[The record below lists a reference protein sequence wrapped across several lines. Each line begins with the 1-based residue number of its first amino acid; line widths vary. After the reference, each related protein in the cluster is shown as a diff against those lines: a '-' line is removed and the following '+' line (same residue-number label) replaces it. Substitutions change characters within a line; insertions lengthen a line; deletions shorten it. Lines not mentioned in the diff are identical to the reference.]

1 MHMSEYLHK
10 SSIGPVEPK
19 DFVKDYG
26 EAGFVLENGKTL
38 PALNIRY
45 ETYGK
50 LNASADNAV
59 WICSPLTADAHAAG
73 WYTENDKKPGWWDEL
88 IGPGKAIDT
97 DRFFVVCSNI
107 LGGCKGTTGPASVN
121 PRTGKPYGSTFPT
134 ITIGDMVHA
143 QKELADGLGIKE
155 FYCVLGG
162 SMGGFQAMKWAIYY
176 PEQVKR
182 IVIIASSP
190 RFSSQALG
198 FEVVARDV
206 ITQDPN
212 FNGGDFYGEGVKK
225 PDIGLAN
232 ARKLAH
238 ITYLSAIG
246 MEQKFKRAQA
256 QENKSHAVTYSTPF
270 DLQLPIE
277 SYLRYQG
284 KKFVDRFDANSYL
297 HIAHATDAF
306 DLETEYGSIENAF
319 KGIKAE
325 VLNVNLSTDWLFP
338 PHESRRITSALLNV
352 GKTVTSLELDTQFG
366 HDGFLIEVGELG
378 KAVGRFLDSKI
389 IPQQG
394 TQAVPVFHEESDFK
408 LLGKLVKE
416 SSHVLDLGC
425 GSGDLLD
432 FLIQKKKV
440 TGFGIEKNIT
450 GILDCLEKDVQVI
463 QRDLDDRGISD
474 LRDGSFDYAIINR
487 TIQEIRDPVALL
499 NELLRVAKKAIVTF
513 PNFGHW
519 TTRGSLMLHGRMP
532 KSKELPYEWYDTP
545 NIRVLTLKDFYTL
558 CDKEGL
564 KIENI
569 NFQSDHKLSK
579 FLTAIGLKNFGA
591 EHVIATVSKK

>member
-1 MHMSEYLHK
+1 MARGKALTRGRPPPLLPISHHLSIFMHMSEYTHK
-10 SSIGPVEPK
+10 SSIGPVVPQ

-26 EAGFVLENGKTL
+26 ETGFALENGQTL

-50 LNASADNAV
+50 LNAAADNAV
-59 WICSPLTADAHAAG
+59 WVCSPLTADAHAAG
-73 WYTENDKKPGWWDEL
+73 WYTETDRKPGWWDEL

-107 LGGCKGTTGPASVN
+107 LGGCKGTTGPATVN
-121 PRTGKPYGSTFPT
+121 PRTGKPYGSTFPI

-143 QKELADGLGIKE
+143 QKELANGLGIKE

-182 IVIIASSP
+182 VVIIASSP

-212 FNGGDFYGEGVKK
+212 FNGGDYYDKANK

-246 MEQKFKRAQA
+246 MEQKFKRSQE
-256 QENKSHAVTYSTPF
+256 QENRNHAVTYSTPF
-270 DLQLPIE
+270 DLDLPIE

-319 KGIKAE
+319 KDIGAE

-352 GKTVTSLELDTQFG
+352 GKKVTSLELDTQFG

-394 TQAVPVFHEESDFK
+394 TQAVPVFHEESDFQ

-416 SSHVLDLGC
+416 GSHVLDLGC

-432 FLIQKKKV
+432 YLIQKKNV

-463 QRDLDDRGISD
+463 QRDLDDKGISD
-474 LRDGSFDYAIINR
+474 LKDGSFDYAIINR
-487 TIQEIRDPVALL
+487 TIQEIRDPVKIIPQQGTQAVPVFHEESDFQLL
-499 NELLRVAKKAIVTF
+499 GKLV
-513 PNFGHW
+513 
-519 TTRGSLMLHGRMP
+519 
-532 KSKELPYEWYDTP
+532 
-545 NIRVLTLKDFYTL
+545 
-558 CDKEGL
+558 KEG
-564 KIENI
+564 
-569 NFQSDHKLSK
+569 
-579 FLTAIGLKNFGA
+579 
-591 EHVIATVSKK
+591 

>member
-10 SSIGPVEPK
+10 SFGPVIPK
-19 DFVKDYG
+19 DFNKDYG
-26 EAGFVLENGKTL
+26 EQGFLLESGKTL
-38 PALNIRY
+38 PALTIRY
-45 ETYGK
+45 ETYGT
-50 LNASADNAV
+50 LNAAGDNAV
-59 WICSPLTADAHAAG
+59 WVCSPLTADAHAAG

-107 LGGCKGTTGPASVN
+107 LGGCKGSTGPATIN

-155 FYCVLGG
+155 FYSVIGG

-182 IVIIASSP
+182 IIVIASSP

-212 FNGGDFYGEGVKK
+212 FHGGDYYEEGKTR

-238 ITYLSAIG
+238 ITYLSAVG
-246 MEQKFKRAQA
+246 MEKKFKRAQD
-256 QENKSHAVTYSTPF
+256 QENRSHAVTYSTPY
-270 DLQLPIE
+270 DLNLPIE

-284 KKFVDRFDANSYL
+284 TKFVDRFDANSYL

-338 PHESRRITSALLNV
+338 PHESRRITSALLNT

-389 IPQQG
+389 IPQNG
-394 TQAVPVFHEESDFK
+394 TQAVPVFHDQSDFQRIS
-408 LLGKLVKE
+408 KLVKE
-416 SSHVLDLGC
+416 GSHVLDLGC

-432 FLIQKKKV
+432 YLIRKKNV
-440 TGFGIEKNIT
+440 TGFGIEKNIK

-463 QRDLDDRGISD
+463 QRDLDESGLTDIK
-474 LRDGSFDYAIINR
+474 DGSFDYAIINR

-499 NELLRVAKKAIVTF
+499 NELLRVAKQVIVTF

-519 TTRGSLMLHGRMP
+519 SARGSLMLHGRMP
-532 KSKELPYEWYDTP
+532 ISKELPYEWYDTP

-558 CDKEGL
+558 CNKEGF
-564 KIENI
+564 KIENLH
-569 NFQSDHKLSK
+569 FQNEHKISK
-579 FLTAIGLKNFGA
+579 FLTAIGLPNFGA
-591 EHVIATVSKK
+591 EHVIATISKKV

>member
-1 MHMSEYLHK
+1 MSEYLHK
-10 SSIGPVEPK
+10 SSFGPVTPK
-19 DFVKDYG
+19 DFNKDYG
-26 EAGFVLENGKTL
+26 DEGFMLENGRTL
-38 PALNIRY
+38 PALTIRY
-45 ETYGK
+45 ETYGA
-50 LNASADNAV
+50 LNAAADNAV
-59 WICSPLTADAHAAG
+59 WVCSPLTADAHAAG
-73 WYTENDKKPGWWDEL
+73 WYTPEDKKPGWWDEL

-107 LGGCKGTTGPASVN
+107 LGGCKGTTGPATVN

-143 QKELADGLGIKE
+143 QKELADSLGIKE
-155 FYCVLGG
+155 YYCVVGG

-182 IVIIASSP
+182 IVVIASSP

-212 FNGGDFYGEGVKK
+212 FNGGDYYDQPQK
-225 PDIGLAN
+225 PDVGLAN

-246 MEQKFKRAQA
+246 MEKKFKRAQD
-256 QENKSHAVTYSTPF
+256 QENRNHAITYSTPF
-270 DLQLPIE
+270 DLTLPIE

-284 KKFVDRFDANSYL
+284 TKFVDRFDANSYL

-338 PHESRRITSALLNV
+338 PHESRRITSALLNT

-389 IPQQG
+389 IPEAG
-394 TQAVPVFHEESDFK
+394 TQAMPVFHDQDDFK
-408 LLGKLVKE
+408 LLGNLVKE
-416 SSHVLDLGC
+416 GSHVLDLGC
-425 GSGDLLD
+425 GGGELLSH
-432 FLIQKKKV
+432 LHKTKNV
-440 TGFGIEKNIT
+440 TGLGIEKNIK
-450 GILDCLEKDVQVI
+450 GILDCIENDVSVI
-463 QRDLDDRGISD
+463 QRDLDERGISD
-474 LRDGSFDYAIINR
+474 FKNGSFDYAIINR

-499 NELLRVAKKAIVTF
+499 NELLRVAKRAIVTF

-558 CDKEGL
+558 CNKEGL
-564 KIENI
+564 KIESIHYQN
-569 NFQSDHKLSK
+569 DHKVSK
-579 FLTAIGLKNFGA
+579 LLTALGFKTFGA
-591 EHVIATVSKK
+591 EHVIAVVSKA